1 MSQLIGFAMAQPHEK
16 LIRRP
21 AVLDRTGLA
30 STTLD
35 RLIASGGFPAPV
47 RTSPATVAW
56 RESELSKWIKT
67 RPRAER
73 GSVAQP
79 EIHQ

>member
-1 MSQLIGFAMAQPHEK
+1 MAHLPEK

-21 AVLDRTGLA
+21 VVLDRTGLA

-35 RLIASGGFPAPV
+35 RLIASGGFPVPV
-47 RTSPATVAW
+47 RTSPATIAW
-56 RESELSKWIKT
+56 RQSEVSKWIKT

-73 GSVAQP
+73 GSVIQP
-79 EIHQ
+79 EISQ